1 MPRHAVISDL
11 HIPYHDPLVVDAF
24 ADFCERA
31 KPDVIH
37 FLGDIWDFH
46 SASTKFKDAPKDR
59 RVTTLKWELCLGVEL
74 LQRFQLKDYA
84 EEMVFHGGNHEDRLD
99 RLVRTNAPALLDLV
113 TLRDW
118 IPSEYTYHPY
128 GTLVPL
134 GGISLTHGDITR
146 GKSGNSGHAMLD
158 KYGVSVL
165 FGHTH
170 RLGAVHRRTSA
181 GTISAYENGCACL
194 LNQSYTL
201 GPTNWQQGWSL
212 IDVSGSR
219 FEVQQY
225 RLLNGGYFYNGEFVN
240 ARAIKG
246 ENRISRG
253 LGRARV

>member
-59 RVTTLKWELCLGVEL
+59 RVTTLKWELDVGASL
-74 LQRFQLKDYA
+74 LQRFDKRFPA
-84 EEMVFHGGNHEDRLD
+84 KKIFHWGNHEDRLN
-99 RLVRTNAPALLDLV
+99 RLIKNNAPALLDLV
-113 TLRDW
+113 DLSPWLPEGWETFN
-118 IPSEYTYHPY
+118 YGGVYHA
-128 GTLVPL
+128 
-134 GGISLTHGDITR
+134 GGLSLTHGDITR

-181 GTISAYENGCACL
+181 GIISAYENGCACL
-194 LNQSYTL
+194 LDQSYTL